1 MKPEKRLLRP
11 PNPERTPLG
20 LACVWSFISEE
31 TKRGVRPHCLSQ
43 ALHSPLASMS
53 ARVCVC
59 VYAQECVCVCVFNAL
74 KMVRSLAC
82 LVTIPTSLPVFLR
95 VKAPLLSR
103 FLLQLL
109 GRRPAL
115 LPARRPPPSR
125 PRLSLPP
132 RVRFRGCR
140 QTDLTSL
147 ILRHQCRAPAPPTQT
162 SRFSGN
168 ECNSNEDLFFSHTL
182 ITRIAEGLWLVTCG
196 LQFKCQNQVR
206 QSHAQ
211 TCSLHLHH

>member
-115 LPARRPPPSR
+115 LPARRPPPHD
-125 PRLSLPP
+125 PASLFLLGSVSEAAD
-132 RVRFRGCR
+132 R
-140 QTDLTSL
+140 LTSRVL
-147 ILRHQCRAPAPPTQT
+147 FCDTNAGHQLLPRRPLVSVETNATVT
-162 SRFSGN
+162 KTFSF
-168 ECNSNEDLFFSHTL
+168 LTH
-182 ITRIAEGLWLVTCG
+182 
-196 LQFKCQNQVR
+196 
-206 QSHAQ
+206 
-211 TCSLHLHH
+211 